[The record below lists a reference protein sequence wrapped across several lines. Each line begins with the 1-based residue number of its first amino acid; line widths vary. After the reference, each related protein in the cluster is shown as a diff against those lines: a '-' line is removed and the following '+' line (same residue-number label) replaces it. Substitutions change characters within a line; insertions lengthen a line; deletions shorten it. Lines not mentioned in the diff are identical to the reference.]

1 MALALGRV
9 RFAPLF
15 GPRSAFAFAI
25 LQTQSGRRAAAIR
38 TAEAGSPERTSPQ
51 AMVRRAS
58 HRIWRVSQW
67 LCSLI
72 QEGTGL
78 RVPAVAGPGMTMV
91 N

>member
-15 GPRSAFAFAI
+15 GPRSAFAFGSCKRSPDAA
-25 LQTQSGRRAAAIR
+25 QRRSGLRRR
-38 TAEAGSPERTSPQ
+38 D
-51 AMVRRAS
+51 RRS
-58 HRIWRVSQW
+58 EHRRRRWSEGRATGIWRVSQW